1 MAKTAFLVDPCAT
14 PSPLA
19 VVIAAKLVGAQVEYT
34 TGATCAIA
42 DTVKSAFSD
51 NSKPI
56 GDDFEKWAS
65 FCEKDL
71 TSKAYPELVKAFQV
85 LDEQLRMRMFM
96 SGPEMS
102 AVDVLVW
109 AALSK
114 NPIWGKCV
122 KEGKGAAGEDV
133 SRWFAFLG
141 QQAEFISAGEEL
153 NKQAQALKVKPKDQ
167 GSFEI
172 ELIGAEDGKVVTR
185 FPPEPSG
192 YLHIGHA
199 KAVLLNQYFA
209 QSYHGKL
216 IIRFDDT
223 NPTKENCEYE
233 QSILEDLALIGVKG
247 DIMSRTSDY
256 FPNCEQYAEQMIR
269 EGTAYCDDTPQEQM
283 REQRFDGI
291 DSACR
296 DNSIEE
302 NLRRWQE
309 MKAGTEE
316 GLKNC
321 LRAKIGMQ
329 HANKALR
336 DPVIYRCQLTP
347 HHSTGTRYKVYP
359 TYDFACPIVD
369 SLEGVTH
376 ALRTNEYHDRNDQYY
391 WILDALRLRKPQIW
405 DYSRMSFVYTLLS
418 KRKLNMLVNQG
429 RVTGWDDPRFPTI
442 RGIRRRGLTVAAL
455 KEYILM
461 QGPSKN
467 TVLLE
472 WDKLWAVNKKHIDP
486 VAPRYTALDKADGLV
501 KIVLVDGPE
510 EPFVKDLLKH
520 KKNADLGTKQTAF
533 SRHIFLE
540 QADARLIKEGEEV
553 TLMDWGNVIFDGPVV
568 RDDHGTVIQMQA
580 RMNLTGDF
588 KKTEKKLTWL
598 SADPNP
604 LVPLVLHDY
613 DYLITKK
620 KMEEEDKLED
630 FLTPVTEFITN
641 AVGDANLSSVC
652 KGDIVQLERKGY
664 YICDYTVQD
673 SSDQSMHLIYIP
685 DGKTKS
691 LASKHSA

>member
-1 MAKTAFLVDPCAT
+1 MTNTALLVDPCAT

-19 VVIAAKLVGAQVEYT
+19 VVIAAKLVGAELEWA
-34 TGATCAIA
+34 TGAKTITSDAF
-42 DTVKSAFSD
+42 KSVFANAGRS
-51 NSKPI
+51 I
-56 GDDFEKWAS
+56 GGDYERWAA
-65 FCEKDL
+65 FCEKEL
-71 TSKAYPELVKAFQV
+71 SSKAYPELVKAFEVINQH
-85 LDEQLRMRMFM
+85 LRMRMFM
-96 SGPEMS
+96 SGSEMT
-102 AVDVLVW
+102 AVDVIIW
-109 AALSK
+109 AALNK

-122 KEGKGAAGEDV
+122 KEAKGAAGEDV
-133 SRWFAFLG
+133 SRWYAFLS
-141 QQAEFISAGEEL
+141 QQPEFVVAVEEL
-153 NKQAQALKVKPKDQ
+153 NKQAAALKVKPKDQ

-216 IIRFDDT
+216 IVRFDDT
-223 NPTKENCEYE
+223 NPTKENCEFE

-256 FPNCEQYAEQMIR
+256 FPQCEQYADQMIR

-283 REQRFDGI
+283 REQRFSGI

-296 DNSIEE
+296 NNTPEE
-302 NLRRWQE
+302 NERRWRE
-309 MKAGTEE
+309 MKAGSEE
-316 GLKNC
+316 GLRNC

-336 DPVIYRCQLTP
+336 DPVIYRCNLTP

-429 RVTGWDDPRFPTI
+429 MVSGWDDPRFPTI
-442 RGIRRRGLTVAAL
+442 RGIRRRGLTVGAL

-486 VAPRYTALDKADGLV
+486 VAPRYTVLDKADGLV
-501 KIVLVDGPE
+501 KVVLVDGPE
-510 EPFVKDLLKH
+510 EATVKDIPKH
-520 KKNADLGTKQTAF
+520 KKNPELGAKQTAF

-540 QADARLIKEGEEV
+540 QADARLIVAGEEV
-553 TLMDWGNVIFDGPVV
+553 TLMDWGNVIFDGPIV
-568 RDDHGTVIQMQA
+568 RDDHGTVVQMEA
-580 RMNLTGDF
+580 RMHLDGDF

-604 LVPLVLHDY
+604 LVPVTLHDY

-630 FLTPVTEFITN
+630 FLTPVTEFITM
-641 AVGDANLSSVC
+641 AVGDSNLASLR

-664 YICDYTVQD
+664 YICDATVEESAD
-673 SSDQSMHLIYIP
+673 KTVHMIYIP